1 MNSIYGKEGSIV
13 DMRELEKSIVSW
25 VNEITFIERIVKGKT
40 NLVNNKFT
48 LADICLVSSLESFFR
63 FACNT
68 K

>member
-1 MNSIYGKEGSIV
+1 
-13 DMRELEKSIVSW
+13 MRELEKNIASW

-63 FACNT
+63 FACNI